1 MWTIECICISLL
13 FVHILNLTISSF
25 LAELFYSFLVD
36 EGNYLM
42 KQICLRLIQFA
53 IKHFGPFVPALRGP
67 NGEADSLVIDGL

>member
-13 FVHILNLTISSF
+13 FVEILNLTISSF
-25 LAELFYSFLVD
+25 LAELCYSLLVD

-42 KQICLRLIQFA
+42 EQICQCFIQFA
-53 IKHFGPFVPALRGP
+53 IKHFRPFVHALRGP